1 MTVSSLPYR
10 LFVGIDIA
18 AKTCAVSWMSASSTP
33 SRAIS
38 IEQTPRG
45 FAELQQRLSRLEPQP
60 QAILVVMEATGT
72 YWMRLA
78 TFLVEAGIAVSV
90 INPVQAHDF
99 AKALLK
105 RSKTDAIDAQT
116 LAVLG
121 ARLQPARW
129 SPPPAVYTA
138 LHQRLAHRHALLRAR
153 TQFQNQLHALL
164 QQPVV
169 VASVRTSLEE
179 LISQLEEQIEE
190 LTGEIAA
197 ALKQDAAWAAAAAR
211 LATISGLGPITTAWV
226 LTTTLN
232 FTLTATPEAAA
243 NYAGLAPRL
252 RLSGTSVHGRPSIGC
267 GGNAQLRRAMYMA
280 TLSALRYNPV
290 IRTFYQ
296 RLVAAGKPKK
306 VALCAAAR
314 KLLRIAWAVGT
325 RETTFDPTY
334 AQRRQ
339 LAAA

>member
-1 MTVSSLPYR
+1 MTASSLPYQ

-18 AKTCAVSWMSASSTP
+18 AKTCTVSWMSASSTP
-33 SRAIS
+33 SRAIT

-45 FAELQQRLSRLEPQP
+45 FAELLQRLSSLQP
-60 QAILVVMEATGT
+60 EVEAILVVMEATGT

-78 TFLVEAGIAVSV
+78 TFLVDAKIAVSV

-116 LAVLG
+116 LAELG

-129 SPPPAVYTA
+129 APPPAVYTE
-138 LHQRLAHRHALLRAR
+138 LHQRLAHRDALLRAR
-153 TQFQNQLHALL
+153 TQFHNQLHALL
-164 QQPVV
+164 QQPVI
-169 VASVRTSLEE
+169 VASVRSSLEE
-179 LISQLEEQIEE
+179 LITQLEEQVDE
-190 LTGEIAA
+190 LEAEIAA
-197 ALKQDAAWAAAAAR
+197 ALKQDTAWAAAAAR
-211 LATISGLGPITTAWV
+211 LATVSGLGPITIAWV
-226 LTTTLN
+226 LTTTIK

-252 RLSGTSVHGRPSIGC
+252 RLSGTSVHGRPSIGQ

-325 RETTFDPTY
+325 RETSFDPTY
-334 AQRRQ
+334 GQRRQ
-339 LAAA
+339 PAAA

>member
-1 MTVSSLPYR
+1 
-10 LFVGIDIA
+10 
-18 AKTCAVSWMSASSTP
+18 
-33 SRAIS
+33 
-38 IEQTPRG
+38 
-45 FAELQQRLSRLEPQP
+45 
-60 QAILVVMEATGT
+60 
-72 YWMRLA
+72 MRLA
-78 TFLVEAGIAVSV
+78 TSLVEANIAVSV

-116 LAVLG
+116 LAELG

-129 SPPPAVYTA
+129 SPPPMVYTE
-138 LHQRLAHRHALLRAR
+138 LHQRLVHRDALLRAR

-164 QQPVV
+164 QQPVIV
-169 VASVRTSLEE
+169 DSVRSSLEE
-179 LISQLEEQIEE
+179 LIAQLEEQIEE
-190 LTGEIAA
+190 LSAEIAA
-197 ALKQDAAWAAAAAR
+197 ALKQDAAWAAAAVR
-211 LATISGLGPITTAWV
+211 LATISGLGPITIAWV

-252 RLSGTSVHGRPSIGC
+252 RLSGTSVHGRPSIGR

-296 RLVAAGKPKK
+296 RLVATGKPKK

-314 KLLRIAWAVGT
+314 KLLGIAWAVGT

-334 AQRRQ
+334 GEWRQ

>member
-1 MTVSSLPYR
+1 MTASSLPYR

-33 SRAIS
+33 SRAIT
-38 IEQTPRG
+38 IEQTPLG
-45 FAELQQRLSRLEPQP
+45 FVELLERLSSLEPEVA
-60 QAILVVMEATGT
+60 AILVVMEATGN

-78 TFLVEAGIAVSV
+78 TFLVDANIAISV

-116 LAVLG
+116 LAELG

-129 SPPPAVYTA
+129 TPPPDVSTE
-138 LHQRLAHRHALLRAR
+138 LHQRLAHRDALLQAR
-153 TQFQNQLHALL
+153 TQFKNQLHALL
-164 QQPVV
+164 QQPVIV
-169 VASVRTSLEE
+169 DSVRTSLEE
-179 LISQLEEQIEE
+179 LITQLEEQIEE
-190 LTGEIAA
+190 LAAEIAA

-211 LATISGLGPITTAWV
+211 L
-226 LTTTLN
+226 
-232 FTLTATPEAAA
+232 
-243 NYAGLAPRL
+243 
-252 RLSGTSVHGRPSIGC
+252 RLSGTSVHGRPSIGR

-306 VALCAAAR
+306 VALCGAAR

-334 AQRRQ
+334 AERRQ